1 MVWGNCWKDK
11 CELSRFVLC
20 EWALTRP
27 ASLAEESAVKGGI
40 LQQERNSRNE
50 EVRRPK
56 ISPLLLLKTSG
67 LFCFLFF
74 GCFVLFCFC
83 ISRNWRRYHKGS
95 VWETKRNRS
104 SSGTLFPT
112 FSSDVLF
119 YLTCV
124 CLCICKFHRKVKV
137 LLLGKKKKR
146 EKWST
151 AGKKKKP

>member
-1 MVWGNCWKDK
+1 MSFRTSSWDSQSWGNELFFFQVAVRVVVWGNCWKDK

-74 GCFVLFCFC
+74 GCFVLFLYITKLEK
-83 ISRNWRRYHKGS
+83 ISQRVCVGNKKEQVEFQDPVPYF
-95 VWETKRNRS
+95 
-104 SSGTLFPT
+104 LFGCSILSYMCMFVYMQIP
-112 FSSDVLF
+112 
-119 YLTCV
+119 
-124 CLCICKFHRKVKV
+124 
-137 LLLGKKKKR
+137 
-146 EKWST
+146 
-151 AGKKKKP
+151 